1 MILSKM
7 IKRLSKLL
15 NISINNESV
24 LSVKIM
30 LKKTHKQTKFT
41 RREITLLAI
50 GSLIG
55 FEILPKPAWAN
66 SKTAQQM
73 LAHLTKN
80 QSVIQSANLK
90 LDLPTEA
97 YTGRMVPFAVE
108 MELPK
113 NQINPVQVIHVLAEK
128 NPFPMV
134 ASFFFTPYSGKV
146 FVRTKIRLSGA
157 QHVLAI
163 AELED
168 GTFLFQKQFIDVTV
182 DGCVD

>member
-1 MILSKM
+1 MESAISLKM
-7 IKRLSKLL
+7 
-15 NISINNESV
+15 
-24 LSVKIM
+24 M
-30 LKKTHKQTKFT
+30 LKAPHKTTKFT

-50 GSLIG
+50 GSLLG
-55 FEILPKPAWAN
+55 LDILPNPVWAN
-66 SKTAQQM
+66 SKTSQQM
-73 LAHLTKN
+73 LEHLTKN
-80 QSVIQSANLK
+80 KSVVRSAKLK

-113 NQINPVQVIHVLAEK
+113 NQSNPVQAIHVLAEK
-128 NPFPMV
+128 NPFPMI

-157 QHVLAI
+157 QHVLAL
-163 AELED
+163 AELEEN
-168 GTFLFQKQFIDVTV
+168 TFLFQKQFIDVTV